1 MEGAFAMLRFD
12 RRRFLIGASS
22 LGAAV
27 ACSQHASAD
36 PGVSAEKILFGQ
48 AAVFEG
54 PANALG
60 IGMRDG
66 LTAAF
71 AEANMKGGV
80 RGRGLELTSR
90 DDGYEPN
97 KSIEATKALVEAGV
111 FALVGPVGTPTAMAA
126 HPIAKEA
133 GVPFIGPFTARSR
146 CATPISLTS
155 STSAL
160 PISRKPR

>member
-1 MEGAFAMLRFD
+1 MLRFD

-22 LGAAV
+22 FGAAV
-27 ACSQHASAD
+27 ACSQPASAD

-80 RGRGLELTSR
+80 RGRTPSYTS
-90 DDGYEPN
+90 
-97 KSIEATKALVEAGV
+97 L
-111 FALVGPVGTPTAMAA
+111 F
-126 HPIAKEA
+126 
-133 GVPFIGPFTARSR
+133 
-146 CATPISLTS
+146 
-155 STSAL
+155 
-160 PISRKPR
+160 